1 MAVSYADSS
10 LAEKE
15 LNWKAT
21 KNLDD
26 MCRDLWRWQSNNP
39 SGFRNISEDE
49 YFYEPKEVLK
59 SV

>member
-1 MAVSYADSS
+1 VASCYADPS

-21 KNLDD
+21 RSLDD

-39 SGFRNISEDE
+39 SGFRNISEDG
-49 YFYEPKEVLK
+49 YL
-59 SV
+59 